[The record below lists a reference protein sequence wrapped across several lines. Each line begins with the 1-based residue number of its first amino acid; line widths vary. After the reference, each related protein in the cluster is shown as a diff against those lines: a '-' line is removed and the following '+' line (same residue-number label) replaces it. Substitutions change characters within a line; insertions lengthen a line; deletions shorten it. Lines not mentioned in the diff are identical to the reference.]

1 MVWSSDPGKCLDDS
15 TPQSAPPPP
24 AVKLEVEEPLDEK
37 RVRLHKRARDASTS
51 YEQYNNVLRE
61 PGLLGLLPRKS
72 PSLADMIQMMLSQAK
87 TGKTLCFTSSKG
99 SEVGEQSD
107 FSASSSSLSKIKASN
122 LLPSLLRIGTWECV
136 SRYEGDLVAK
146 CYLAKHKLV
155 WEIIE
160 GSLTSKIEFY
170 WFDITTIKAVFFEGG
185 HGTLDTVLERP
196 PLFFQAT
203 DPQLR
208 KHTLWQATRDF
219 TNGQAYIHK
228 MHLLQCPQT
237 LSSKNLEEL
246 IDCDPHLKILSQQ
259 HDIILESPYFNPRY
273 SVSEDQSDSK
283 SHINDVIV
291 RVSVLAGYRST
302 P

>member
-72 PSLADMIQMMLSQAK
+72 PSLADMIQMMLSQGK

-146 CYLAKHKLV
+146 CYLTKHKLV

-160 GSLTSKIEFY
+160 GGLTSKIEFY
-170 WFDITTIKAVFFEGG
+170 WSDITTIKAVFFEGG
-185 HGTLDTVLERP
+185 HGSLDTVLERP

-208 KHTLWQATRDF
+208 KHKLCQATRDF

-228 MHLLQCPQT
+228 RHLLQCPQT

-246 IDCDPHLKILSQQ
+246 IDCDPHLKILS
-259 HDIILESPYFNPRY
+259 
-273 SVSEDQSDSK
+273 
-283 SHINDVIV
+283 
-291 RVSVLAGYRST
+291 
-302 P
+302 